1 MIIPILKEKIKT
13 LGPTFGSALG
23 PAIGTGVP
31 LVIYEEVF
39 TTLHYN
45 HNILTPTDISISFL
59 LALLAYG
66 YDRLRDATSYDIKT
80 TSESKQVTYDS
91 INKIQGIYILALV
104 SSFLYLNHE
113 LYKSQENYVFSLP
126 LLLSFI
132 YKDIKSFLGIYKPLF
147 IGTMWASASVI
158 IPCVMHDNSFDIFK
172 DPLCYIPCALSLAS
186 TSNVADIK
194 DIKEDKEEGVQTFA
208 TEYGKLNTK
217 MISLAGLC
225 ISSAL
230 YACHP
235 NAGTNI
241 FFEIQNAILA
251 GVIFFF

>member
-1 MIIPILKEKIKT
+1 MIVPKNKLYGFVTRE
-13 LGPTFGSALG
+13 LVPAFS

-45 HNILTPTDISISFL
+45 KNILTTTDISISFL
-59 LALLAYG
+59 LAFLAYG
-66 YDRLRDATSYDIKT
+66 YDRLRDAVSYDIET
-80 TSESKQVTYDS
+80 TSESKQVTYES
-91 INKIQGIYILALV
+91 INEIKGIYILALV
-104 SSFLYLNHE
+104 VSFLFLNHE

-147 IGTMWASASVI
+147 IGTMWASASII
-158 IPCVMHDNSFDIFK
+158 IPCVMHDNSFDILK
-172 DPLCYIPCALSLAS
+172 DPLCYVPCILSLAS

-217 MISLAGLC
+217 MISLVGLF

-230 YACHP
+230 YAYHP
-235 NAGTNI
+235 NAGNHI

-251 GVIFFF
+251 GVVFFF

>member
-1 MIIPILKEKIKT
+1 MIVPKNKLYGFVTRE
-13 LGPTFGSALG
+13 LAPAFA

-59 LALLAYG
+59 LAFLAYG

-91 INKIQGIYILALV
+91 INKIREIYVLALI

-132 YKDIKSFLGIYKPLF
+132 YKDIKSFLGIFKPLF

-158 IPCVMHDNSFDIFK
+158 IPCVMHDNSFDILK
-172 DPLCYIPCALSLAS
+172 DPLCYVPCALSLAS
-186 TSNVADIK
+186 TSNIAVSTDIFEMAAMHSKYVA
-194 DIKEDKEEGVQTFA
+194 
-208 TEYGKLNTK
+208 
-217 MISLAGLC
+217 
-225 ISSAL
+225 
-230 YACHP
+230 
-235 NAGTNI
+235 
-241 FFEIQNAILA
+241 
-251 GVIFFF
+251 